1 MLRPNGVFHIK
12 NMTVEI
18 IVIVS
23 IHYILA
29 LILANFDANAD
40 LFPLAYAEQGLTIE
54 HNIQAN
60 SQLNN
65 CTYIVSISVGDN
77 KTMKSIP
84 NALVEFKTPLIGTI
98 ANTTNEEGSTA
109 ISLSLEKKQEQ
120 ESCIETLISQGYS
133 LEATT
138 NEYIGYGI
146 GTIS

>member
-1 MLRPNGVFHIK
+1 MLKPNGVFLIK
-12 NMTVEI
+12 NIIVEI
-18 IVIVS
+18 FVVVS
-23 IHYILA
+23 THYILA
-29 LILANFDANAD
+29 LILASFDSNAD

-54 HNIQAN
+54 HNIQAK

-65 CTYIVSISVGDN
+65 CTYFVLISVWDN

-109 ISLSLEKKQEQ
+109 IPLSLEKEQLQ
-120 ESCIETLISQGYS
+120 ESCIEIINSYGYS
-133 LEATT
+133 IEVTT
-138 NEYIGYGI
+138 NEYIGHGI